1 MYIKLIQPKMHRR
14 VMDTDLKSR
23 MFPPLGLYT
32 IANMFRGAH
41 RISVENEN
49 VGAIDFDDK
58 PDIVGISINVDSINR
73 AQEIA
78 ANPCLFDV

>member
-1 MYIKLIQPKMHRR
+1 MHRR